1 MDVPTPPGR
10 GSWHPVTVARI
21 LAAADRSPSARSP
34 KALPHNS
41 WIEAVLAVYRRD
53 RLDRTVT
60 PWQATAN
67 LRGEKSDNADRF
79 G

>member
-1 MDVPTPPGR
+1 MDVPTPSGR